1 MQECLTFTQ
10 PYLTEIICAGGKS
23 PLLLL
28 VERGEEEFS
37 THCVE
42 NLHPASSGFKNH
54 KDKTMK
60 RLLLMLPLLGLLA
73 ACCADRKCAPATTE
87 VASDTAAVAYEEIYA
102 GTFPAADCSGIY
114 YLLRFYLSEEG
125 SDTLFV
131 LDATY
136 LDAEGDGQHKSFTT
150 TGKRSS
156 MKDCTYFSLNPDN
169 GDSPMNFQIVNDTI
183 LRMVN
188 DSLKE
193 VGVYYDLVKLTECID
208 DDCAGDC
215 AACCKSSRE

>member
-1 MQECLTFTQ
+1 MQECLTFAQ
-10 PYLTEIICAGGKS
+10 LYLTEIICAGDKS

-28 VERGEEEFS
+28 AERGVEGFS

-42 NLHPASSGFKNH
+42 NLRPTSSRFKNH

-60 RLLLMLPLLGLLA
+60 RLLMMLPLLGMLT
-73 ACCADRKCAPATTE
+73 ACCADRKCASATTE
-87 VASDTAAVAYEEIYA
+87 VVPDTTAVAYEEIYA
-102 GTFPAADCSGIY
+102 GTFPAADCSGIS

-136 LDAEGDGQHKSFTT
+136 LDADGDGLHKSFTT
-150 TGKRSS
+150 TGKCSS
-156 MKDCTYFSLNPDN
+156 MVDQAYFSLNPDN
-169 GDSPMNFQIVNDTI
+169 GESPMNFQIVNDTI

-193 VGVYYDLVKLTECID
+193 VGVYYDLVKLTECMD
-208 DDCAGDC
+208 DNCAGDC